1 MATLTE
7 TYRPSTW
14 SEVVGQDK
22 AIGKLRAIGRNGFGG
37 RAIWIT
43 GASGTGKTTLARI
56 VAAEVASDWATI
68 EVDAGECTPAFL
80 RSAWDTFQLFGPGP
94 LGGRALIIN
103 ESHGLRRDSIRTLL
117 VSLESIPSHCVV
129 IFTTT
134 CDGQETLFDE
144 QIDASPL
151 LSRCADV
158 ALARRGLADP
168 FAARAAEIADTEG
181 LNGRP
186 IGDYV
191 RLAKTHR
198 NNMRAMLQAIDA
210 GEMLATD

>member
-68 EVDAGECTPAFL
+68 EVDAGEGE
-80 RSAWDTFQLFGPGP
+80 SAKDRRWRFAGNGLDRGGSPPTRMKNNEHEPRINTGNVDTQ
-94 LGGRALIIN
+94 
-103 ESHGLRRDSIRTLL
+103 
-117 VSLESIPSHCVV
+117 
-129 IFTTT
+129 
-134 CDGQETLFDE
+134 
-144 QIDASPL
+144 
-151 LSRCADV
+151 
-158 ALARRGLADP
+158 
-168 FAARAAEIADTEG
+168 
-181 LNGRP
+181 
-186 IGDYV
+186 
-191 RLAKTHR
+191 
-198 NNMRAMLQAIDA
+198 
-210 GEMLATD
+210 